1 MVENNNNEDQAKLEA
16 ERKRLFEEMMA
27 SVHRMNPSHRII
39 RESEELHKQ
48 AKESSNGAQEQ
59 ANLQNERVKKIGLSA
74 LLVLAIWFVV
84 RNITPSYDEENLL
97 TNYWECLNS
106 DAYNYNE
113 IYENNCIGKSIKI
126 DGFIISKD
134 DNDFIVNKTQH
145 GASFFDD
152 DESYFVVSNQYFS
165 IGEKIEVKGV
175 FDSLRWL
182 DKRAVIKSGHISK
195 SELTESEKYF
205 VESKA
210 KLEKSRTIAVPRKD
224 GAKYLEEWD
233 TLIRNDV
240 ANRRNALEDAAVE
253 HVRINTSGA
262 IMADR
267 YTMKDGRYIIC
278 TTKVLPSGPAVM
290 ECDGKP

>member
-1 MVENNNNEDQAKLEA
+1 MTNNNNEDQAKLEA

-27 SVHRMNPSHRII
+27 SVHRMNPSHRTIY
-39 RESEELHKQ
+39 RESEELHNQ
-48 AKESSNGAQEQ
+48 AKESSKGTQEQ
-59 ANLQNERVKKIGLSA
+59 ANLQNERIKKISLSA
-74 LLVLAIWFVV
+74 LLVLAIWLVV

-97 TNYWECLNS
+97 TNHRECLNS

-126 DGFIISKD
+126 DGFIISRD
-134 DNDFIVNKTQH
+134 DNDFIVNTSQD

-152 DESYFVVSNQYFS
+152 NKSYFVVSNQYFS

-182 DKRAVIKSGHISK
+182 DKRAVIKSSHISN

-205 VESKA
+205 IESKA
-210 KLEKSRTIAVPRKD
+210 KLEKSRTIATPVKE

-233 TLIRNDV
+233 TLIRNNV
-240 ANRRNALEDAAVE
+240 AERRKALENTAVE
-253 HVRINTSGA
+253 HRRINTSGPA
-262 IMADR
+262 MTDG
-267 YTMKDGRYIIC
+267 YTMRDGRLIIC
-278 TTKVLPSGPAVM
+278 TTKVLSSGPAVM
-290 ECDGKP
+290 ECDGEP